1 VSEVLNGE
9 AVELG
14 YQTLHDAPKL
24 LIEWSSPWQEFRT
37 SIRPALAKPTD
48 PLAGEAPVGMCPY
61 RGMLATWLLE
71 SLLLLAI
78 IYVPLKLARL
88 RPYTPPAQPKWDVIY
103 YSGDELPQ
111 TEDQGGARAG
121 RSGRAG
127 GHEARHRT
135 QTIRVARGESLRE
148 KIVDAPR
155 LNLPQSDS
163 AVANLLAFKLI
174 PGPAPA
180 EGLKPTPRTLS
191 LNQGIVPPSPEV
203 PQSELRATPMQNVAV
218 VPPSPKVQPDKLR
231 AAPVQNANVV
241 PPPPEVQREKM
252 RTQAILNPAVVPPSP
267 NAPQRDLAA
276 VQVPGSQAVAVVAPP
291 VSAPE
296 QITNLHPK
304 LTLPASVVAPPPTQ
318 ITHDL
323 KSFGPG
329 FGSGEM
335 QKQIVPPPVQVSG
348 TSTNSHAVAGFGNA
362 NDSVVPPPV
371 QLKGA
376 AAGAHAIAGS
386 LETDK
391 VVPPPVQVG
400 GTSAGSIPKAAR
412 QIAGLAGSSSG
423 SVVPPAP
430 VVSVGSGQAKQ
441 VASLGGGAA
450 VVPPAPSVAA
460 DPATSGLGRGSRG
473 SGLGG
478 SLDAG
483 SVSAPP
489 SNSGGNAPGSGL
501 VVSSQP
507 GSKVGL
513 PSGGGPG
520 SLAMSPAGG
529 DKPGLGGS
537 GGGVGIGKGS
547 GPGSGLSGEGP
558 GATKTGTGRGSDV
571 SASSGISPYP
581 GPGGAGNGTVSKPPV
596 PGVSVHGG
604 SSNIITLPSFGTD
617 GSAPSMGGHSLT
629 PKKAE
634 GPAIT
639 IVGSPR
645 AGGALNLYGKLK
657 GDKVYT
663 IYIDTSLGTVVLEYA
678 DPTSATHPYGED
690 LIAPQPMRADLP
702 ANLKPSRLLIACVLD
717 RSGMIKD
724 PHVLEAARTDMS
736 AKVLASLPSW
746 KFRPVFRGEQ
756 PIEVNA
762 ILSFAIDTR

>member
-1 VSEVLNGE
+1 MSEVLNGE
-9 AVELG
+9 AVEVR
-14 YQTLHDAPKL
+14 YETFHDAPKL
-24 LIEWSSPWQEFRT
+24 LIEWPSPWHEFRT
-37 SIRPALAKPTD
+37 AIRPALAKSTD
-48 PLAGEAPVGMCPY
+48 PLAGEAPVGMFPY
-61 RGMLATWLLE
+61 RGMITTWLLE
-71 SLLLLAI
+71 SLVLLTI
-78 IYVPLKLARL
+78 VWVPLKLARL
-88 RPYTPPAQPKWDVIY
+88 RPYTPPAALKWDVIY

-111 TEDQGGARAG
+111 TEDRGGARAG

-127 GHEARHRT
+127 GREARHRT

-155 LNLPQSDS
+155 LNLPPSDS
-163 AVANLLAFKLI
+163 AVADLLAFRPI

-180 EGLKPTPRTLS
+180 EGLKPAMRAPS
-191 LNQGIVPPSPEV
+191 LNQGIIPPSPE
-203 PQSELRATPMQNVAV
+203 
-218 VPPSPKVQPDKLR
+218 VQPDKLR
-231 AAPVQNANVV
+231 SAPALNASIV
-241 PPPPEVQREKM
+241 PPPPEVQREKT
-252 RTQAILNPAVVPPSP
+252 RSQAALNPAVVPPSP
-267 NAPQRDLAA
+267 SAPQRDLAA
-276 VQVPGSQAVAVVAPP
+276 AHLPGSQAVAVVAPP

-304 LTLPASVVAPPPTQ
+304 LTLPAAVVAPPPTE

-329 FGSGEM
+329 FGAGDL
-335 QKQIVPPPVQVSG
+335 QKQIVPPPVQISG
-348 TSTNSHAVAGFGNA
+348 ASTNPHAVSGFGNA
-362 NDSVVPPPV
+362 SDSVVPPPV

-376 AAGAHAIAGS
+376 ATGAHAIAGS
-386 LETDK
+386 LQTDK
-391 VVPPPVQVG
+391 IVPPPVQVG
-400 GTSAGSIPKAAR
+400 GTSSGIGAKTGR
-412 QIAGLAGSSSG
+412 QIAGLTGSASG

-430 VVSVGSGQAKQ
+430 LVSGGSGQAKQ
-441 VASLGGGAA
+441 AASLAGGGS
-450 VVPPAPSVAA
+450 VVPPAPSVTG
-460 DPATSGLGRGSRG
+460 DPSVSGLGRGSRG

-478 SLDAG
+478 PLDAG

-489 SNSGGNAPGSGL
+489 SSSGGNAPGNGL

-520 SLAMSPAGG
+520 SLAMSPTGS

-537 GGGVGIGKGS
+537 GGGTGIGKGA
-547 GPGSGLSGEGP
+547 GPGSGLSGEGS
-558 GATKTGTGRGSDV
+558 GATKAETGRGSDA

-581 GPGGAGNGTVSKPPV
+581 GPGGAGNGSVTKPPV
-596 PGVSVHGG
+596 PGISVHGG
-604 SSNIITLPSFGTD
+604 SSNVITLPSFGTD
-617 GSAPSMGGHSLT
+617 GSAPSIGGHSLT
-629 PKKAE
+629 PKKNE

-663 IYIDTSLGTVVLEYA
+663 IYIDTSLGTAVLEYA
-678 DPTSATHPYGED
+678 DPTSAAHPYGED

-717 RSGMIKD
+717 RSGMIRD
-724 PHVLEAARTDMS
+724 AHVLEAAS
-736 AKVLASLPSW
+736 ADLSPKVLASLPSW
-746 KFRPVFRGEQ
+746 KFRPVFRGEK
-756 PIEVNA
+756 PVEVNA
-762 ILSFAIDTR
+762 ILGFAIDTR

>member
-1 VSEVLNGE
+1 MSEVLNGE
-9 AVELG
+9 VVEVR
-14 YQTLHDAPKL
+14 YETFHDAPKL
-24 LIEWSSPWQEFRT
+24 LIEWSSPWHEFRT
-37 SIRPALAKPTD
+37 AIRPALAKSTD
-48 PLAGEAPVGMCPY
+48 PLAGEAPVGMFPY

-71 SLLLLAI
+71 SLLLLAVV
-78 IYVPLKLARL
+78 YVPLKLARL
-88 RPYTPPAQPKWDVIY
+88 RPYAPPATPKWDVIY

-111 TEDQGGARAG
+111 TEDRGGARAG
-121 RSGRAG
+121 RAGRAG

-163 AVANLLAFKLI
+163 AVANLLAFRPI

-180 EGLKPTPRTLS
+180 EGLKPTARTLS

-203 PQSELRATPMQNVAV
+203 QQSDLRATPAENVAV
-218 VPPSPKVQPDKLR
+218 VPPSPNVQPDKLR
-231 AAPVQNANVV
+231 ATPAQNASVV

-252 RTQAILNPAVVPPSP
+252 RTQAAPNPAIVPPSP
-267 NAPQRDLAA
+267 SAPQRDLAA
-276 VQVPGSQAVAVVAPP
+276 VHLPGSQAVAVVAPP

-304 LTLPASVVAPPPTQ
+304 LTLPASVVAPPPTE

-329 FGSGEM
+329 FGSGEL
-335 QKQIVPPPVQVSG
+335 QRQIVPPPVQISG
-348 TSTNSHAVAGFGNA
+348 TSTNPHAVSGFGNA

-376 AAGAHAIAGS
+376 ATGTRAVAGS
-386 LETDK
+386 VQTDK
-391 VVPPPVQVG
+391 IVPPPVQVS
-400 GTSAGSIPKAAR
+400 GTSTSSGAKTGR
-412 QIAGLAGSSSG
+412 QIAGLAGSGSG

-430 VVSVGSGQAKQ
+430 LVSGGSGQAKQ
-441 VASLGGGAA
+441 VASLGGSGP
-450 VVPPAPSVAA
+450 VVPPAPSVTG
-460 DPATSGLGRGSRG
+460 DPSVSGLGHGNRG

-478 SLDAG
+478 PLDAG

-501 VVSSQP
+501 VVSNQP

-537 GGGVGIGKGS
+537 GGGAGIGKGS

-558 GATKTGTGRGSDV
+558 GATKTGTGHGSDTL
-571 SASSGISPYP
+571 ASTGISPYP
-581 GPGGAGNGTVSKPPV
+581 GPGGAGNGTVSQPPV

-604 SSNIITLPSFGTD
+604 SSNIITLPSFGAD
-617 GSAPSMGGHSLT
+617 GAAPSMGGRSLT

-678 DPTSATHPYGED
+678 DPTSAAHPYGED

-702 ANLKPSRLLIACVLD
+702 TNLKPSRLLIACVLD

-724 PHVLEAARTDMS
+724 PHVLEAARSDLS

-746 KFRPVFRGEQ
+746 KFRPVFRGQQ

-762 ILSFAIDTR
+762 ILGFAIDTR

>member
-1 VSEVLNGE
+1 MSEVLNGE
-9 AVELG
+9 AAEPR
-14 YQTLHDAPKL
+14 YFALHDAPKL
-24 LIEWSSPWQEFRT
+24 LIEWPSPWHEFRT
-37 SIRPALAKPTD
+37 AIRPALAKSTD
-48 PLAGEAPVGMCPY
+48 PLAGEAPVGMFPY
-61 RGMLATWLLE
+61 RGMLATWLLQ
-71 SLLLLAI
+71 LLILIAI

-88 RPYTPPAQPKWDVIY
+88 RPYTPPATPKWDVIY

-111 TEDQGGARAG
+111 TEDNGGARAG

-155 LNLPQSDS
+155 LNLPRSDS
-163 AVANLLAFKLI
+163 AVANLLAFRPV
-174 PGPAPA
+174 PGPAPM
-180 EGLKPTPRTLS
+180 EGLRSTLRTPS
-191 LNQGIVPPSPEV
+191 LNAAIVPPSPD
-203 PQSELRATPMQNVAV
+203 
-218 VPPSPKVQPDKLR
+218 VQHDKLR
-231 AAPVQNANVV
+231 SAPTLNANVV
-241 PPPPEVQREKM
+241 PPPPEVPREKM
-252 RTQAILNPAVVPPSP
+252 RSQSAMNPAVVPPSP
-267 NAPQRDLAA
+267 SAPQRDLAA
-276 VQVPGSQAVAVVAPP
+276 VHLPGSQAVAVVAPP

-296 QITNLHPK
+296 QITNMHPK
-304 LTLPASVVAPPPTQ
+304 LTLPVSVVAPPPTE

-323 KSFGPG
+323 KSFGQG
-329 FGSGEM
+329 FGSGDL
-335 QKQIVPPPVQVSG
+335 QKQIVPPPVQISG
-348 TSTNSHAVAGFGNA
+348 TSTNPHAASGFGNA
-362 NDSVVPPPV
+362 SDSVVPPPV

-376 AAGAHAIAGS
+376 ASGARAISGS
-386 LETDK
+386 AQTDK
-391 VVPPPVQVG
+391 VVPPPVQISG
-400 GTSAGSIPKAAR
+400 ASAGSSPKSSR
-412 QIAGLAGSSSG
+412 QIAGLAGSG
-423 SVVPPAP
+423 SAVPPAP
-430 VVSVGSGQAKQ
+430 VVSGRSVPAKQIARLGGSGN
-441 VASLGGGAA
+441 
-450 VVPPAPSVAA
+450 VVPPAPSVTG
-460 DPATSGLGRGSRG
+460 DPSVSGLGHGSRD

-507 GSKVGL
+507 GTKVGL
-513 PSGGGPG
+513 PSSGGPG
-520 SLAMSPAGG
+520 ALALSPAGG
-529 DKPGLGGS
+529 EKPGLGGS
-537 GGGVGIGKGS
+537 GGGAGIGKGS
-547 GPGSGLSGEGP
+547 GPGSGLNGEGT
-558 GATKTGTGRGSDV
+558 GTTKTGTGRGSDV
-571 SASSGISPYP
+571 AASSGISPYP
-581 GPGGAGNGTVSKPPV
+581 GPGGAGNGSVSKPPV

-604 SSNIITLPSFGTD
+604 SSNIITLPSFGAD
-617 GSAPSMGGHSLT
+617 GNPSSMGGHSLP
-629 PKKAE
+629 PKKNE

-645 AGGALNLYGKLK
+645 SGGALNLYGKLK

-678 DPTSATHPYGED
+678 DPTSAAHPYGED

-724 PHVLEAARTDMS
+724 PHVLEAATSDLS

-746 KFRPVFRGEQ
+746 KFRPVFRGQQ

-762 ILSFAIDTR
+762 ILGFAIDTR